1 VIGVVCPVCGGE
13 CGFREIE
20 PYYREARELWPPR
33 SGLVPVARFQCRGTQ
48 GRLPTF
54 SMLPYQLVPYHSY
67 TLGSMIQAVLL
78 WREFWKDPGEA
89 GTGYQ
94 VEQALPVE
102 GRVSAWQL
110 RCWLLAFQG
119 WLRRAQVELAGEFD
133 FSSVRFAERI
143 PEMLDEV
150 YGYFESLSRGPPGR
164 GEAVVTCV
172 REHGRRT
179 GRFLFGVP
187 SQGR

>member
-1 VIGVVCPVCGGE
+1 MIGAVCPVCGGE
-13 CGFREIE
+13 CGFREIGW
-20 PYYREARELWPPR
+20 YGREVRELWPQR
-33 SGLVPVARFQCRGTQ
+33 VGTVHVARFQCRGTR

-67 TLGSMIQAVLL
+67 TLGSMILALLL
-78 WREFWKDPGEA
+78 WREYWKDPGEM

-102 GRVSAWQL
+102 GRVTAWQL
-110 RCWLLAFQG
+110 RCWLVAFQV
-119 WLRRAQVELAGEFD
+119 WLRRAQVELAGEYN
-133 FSSVRFAERI
+133 FSSVRFTDLI

-164 GEAVVTCV
+164 GEAVVSCV
-172 REHGRRT
+172 REHAWKT
-179 GRFLFGVP
+179 GRFVFGVP